1 MLALLVTLACGKRIG
16 DLHALSSNTA
26 CFTPH
31 EAAAVPHPLC
41 LVHTLQVYV
50 DRSSQFNFE
59 GRRKGL
65 PVSKQLL
72 SHSFDEAIALAY
84 ASKNETCPFVVC
96 AHYTKISGVPLRLAF
111 WA

>member
-1 MLALLVTLACGKRIG
+1 MHCLRTLLVSPLTRLQLCHILYVLFTLCKFMWT
-16 DLHALSSNTA
+16 D
-26 CFTPH
+26 
-31 EAAAVPHPLC
+31 
-41 LVHTLQVYV
+41 QVN
-50 DRSSQFNFE
+50 FNFE